1 MRFFGWIVG
10 LAAVAGLVFYV
21 WHFNK
26 KVDDAAAANNG
37 AVCVIT
43 MQLNAELWQA
53 YLQEGLTGTLTPEMQ
68 AQAKKFDE
76 EAKSV
81 ITGLEQMSGSMC
93 QINVSQ
99 MPPMQPGR
107 IKVNLNY
114 YKPDPV
120 VAP

>member
-37 AVCVIT
+37 AVCLIT
-43 MQLNAELWQA
+43 MQLNDELWNA

-68 AQAKKFDE
+68 AQAKQFDD
-76 EAKSV
+76 EARAV
-81 ITGLEQMSGSMC
+81 ITGLEEMSGSMC
-93 QINVSQ
+93 QLKVSQ

-107 IKVNLNY
+107 IKVNLTY
-114 YKPDPV
+114 FKPEPTL
-120 VAP
+120 P